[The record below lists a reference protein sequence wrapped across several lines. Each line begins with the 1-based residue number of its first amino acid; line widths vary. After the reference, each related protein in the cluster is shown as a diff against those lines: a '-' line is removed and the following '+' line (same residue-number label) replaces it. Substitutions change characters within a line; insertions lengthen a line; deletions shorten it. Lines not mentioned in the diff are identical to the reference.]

1 VVNGSAPSVGDCKN
15 IIGSLLIALGELN
28 GSAPPIGDC
37 KHDEQHELRI
47 ALYVERLC
55 PACRGL
61 QGAGIARRVGVTAV
75 ERLLPTGRGLQNR
88 TCWDARCAFRAVER
102 LRPARRGLQDL
113 VGKLNGYILE
123 VERLRPARKGLQEE
137 AMARKVGVSL
147 R

>member
-1 VVNGSAPSVGDCKN
+1 MVNGSAPSVGDCKN

-28 GSAPPIGDC
+28 GSAPPI
-37 KHDEQHELRI
+37 
-47 ALYVERLC
+47 
-55 PACRGL
+55 
-61 QGAGIARRVGVTAV
+61 
-75 ERLLPTGRGLQNR
+75 
-88 TCWDARCAFRAVER
+88 DARCAFRAVER